1 MQEILIEFLGYSK
14 IPFVKIYYKMLLFF
28 YHKSMK
34 GFTDMVLEMPYSQL
48 ERAVNPTHDIRL
60 FSGRSNPQLAQE
72 IADYLGTTVGPMVI
86 KNFADGEIY
95 VQIKESIRGDD
106 VFIVQP
112 VCNPVNE
119 NLMELLIIIDAFKRA
134 SAKSITAVI
143 PYYGY
148 ARQDRKTSGR
158 EAITAKLVAD
168 LLTTAGADRVLAMD
182 LHTGQIQGFFNILVD
197 HIFANPIIVDYVK
210 NLGINPDEM
219 MAVSPDMGGANRTR
233 AFARK
238 LDCPMA
244 IIDKRRD
251 KHNEAIAA
259 HIIGDV
265 KDKVCLM
272 FDDIIDT
279 AGTICEASKLL
290 KANGAKKIYVCA
302 THAVFSGPARER
314 LQNAPIEECIVT
326 NTIPW
331 KKEDLPTNVKQLS
344 VAPLLGAAISRIHD
358 DESVSSL
365 FGFEKEMK
373 V

>member
-1 MQEILIEFLGYSK
+1 MAFINEEKTY
-14 IPFVKIYYKMLLFF
+14 P
-28 YHKSMK
+28 
-34 GFTDMVLEMPYSQL
+34 QL
-48 ERAVNPTHDIRL
+48 ERAINPTHDIKL
-60 FSGRSNPQLAQE
+60 FSGRSNPKLAQE
-72 IADYLGTTVGPMVI
+72 IADNLGTTVGPMIV

-95 VQIKESIRGDD
+95 VQVKESVRGDD
-106 VFIVQP
+106 VFIIQP

-134 SAKSITAVI
+134 SAKTITAVI

-197 HIFANPIIVDYVK
+197 HIFATPILVNYIK
-210 NLGINPDEM
+210 NLGLDPETM
-219 MAVSPDMGGANRTR
+219 VAVSPDMGGANRTR
-233 AFARK
+233 HFAKK
-238 LDCPMA
+238 LDCPIA

-259 HIIGDV
+259 NVIGDV
-265 KDKVCLM
+265 EGKVCLM

-290 KANGAKKIYVCA
+290 KSKGAKEIYVCA
-302 THAVFSGPARER
+302 THPVFSGPALER
-314 LQNAPIEECIVT
+314 LANAPITQCIVT
-326 NTIPW
+326 NTIPLDT
-331 KKEDLPTNVKQLS
+331 ENLPSNIKQIS
-344 VAPLLGAAISRIHD
+344 VAPLLAQAISRIHD

-365 FGFEKEMK
+365 FGFEKEMQ
-373 V
+373 VS

>member
-1 MQEILIEFLGYSK
+1 
-14 IPFVKIYYKMLLFF
+14 
-28 YHKSMK
+28 
-34 GFTDMVLEMPYSQL
+34 MVLEMSYPQL
-48 ERAVNPTHDIRL
+48 ERAINPTHDIKL
-60 FSGRSNPQLAQE
+60 FSGRSNPKLSQE

-95 VQIKESIRGDD
+95 VQVKESVRGDD

-112 VCNPVNE
+112 LCNPVNE
-119 NLMELLIIIDAFKRA
+119 NLVELLIIIDAFKRA

-168 LLTTAGADRVLAMD
+168 LLTTAGANRVLAMD

-197 HIFANPIIVDYVK
+197 HIYATPILVDYVK
-210 NLGINPDEM
+210 SLNISADEM
-219 MAVSPDMGGANRTR
+219 VAVSPDTGGVQRTR
-233 AFARK
+233 YFAKK
-238 LDCPMA
+238 LDCPLA

-251 KHNEAIAA
+251 KHNEAIAS
-259 HIIGDV
+259 HVIGDV
-265 KDKVCLM
+265 EGKVCIM
-272 FDDIIDT
+272 FDDMIDT
-279 AGTICEASKLL
+279 AGTICEAAKLL
-290 KANGAKKIYVCA
+290 KSKGAKQVYVCA
-302 THAVFSGPARER
+302 SHAVFSGPAIER
-314 LQNAPIEECIVT
+314 LQNAPIELCIVT
-326 NTIPW
+326 NSIPW
-331 KKEDLPTNVKQLS
+331 DEDKLPKNVVQLS
-344 VAPLLGAAISRIHD
+344 VAPLLGQAISRIHD

>member
-1 MQEILIEFLGYSK
+1 
-14 IPFVKIYYKMLLFF
+14 
-28 YHKSMK
+28 
-34 GFTDMVLEMPYSQL
+34 MVLEMAFPQL
-48 ERAVNPTHDIRL
+48 EKTINPTHDIKL
-60 FSGRSNPQLAQE
+60 FAGRSNPALARE
-72 IADYLGTTVGPMVI
+72 IANYLGTTVGPMVI

-95 VQIKESIRGDD
+95 VQVQESVRGDD

-112 VCNPVNE
+112 LCNPVNE

-134 SAKSITAVI
+134 SAKTITAVI

-168 LLTTAGADRVLAMD
+168 LLTTAGTDRVLAMD

-197 HIFANPIIVDYVK
+197 HIFATPILVDYIKKLDLDSDDMV
-210 NLGINPDEM
+210 
-219 MAVSPDMGGANRTR
+219 AVSPDTGGVARTR
-233 AFARK
+233 YFAK
-238 LDCPMA
+238 ELECSLA

-259 HIIGDV
+259 HVIGDV
-265 KDKVCLM
+265 KDKVCIM

-290 KANGAKKIYVCA
+290 MAKGAKEVYVCA
-302 THAVFSGPARER
+302 AHPIFSGPAVER
-314 LQNAPIEECIVT
+314 LANSPIKEVIVS
-326 NTIPW
+326 NTIPLDMSNMPE
-331 KKEDLPTNVKQLS
+331 KVKQLS
-344 VAPLLGAAISRIHD
+344 VAPLLGEAISRIHD

-365 FGFEKEMK
+365 FGFEKEIK